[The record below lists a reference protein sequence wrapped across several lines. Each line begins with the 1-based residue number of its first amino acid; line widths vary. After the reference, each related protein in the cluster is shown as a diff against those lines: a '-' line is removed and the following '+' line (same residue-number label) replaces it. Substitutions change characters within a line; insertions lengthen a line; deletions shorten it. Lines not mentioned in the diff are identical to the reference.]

1 MKSRMQKHGD
11 WNRQICANRS
21 HQMPNK
27 TSLTEFKQ
35 VDNLSPSDFEI
46 FVRDVFLAAGW
57 NDAIITKVGQ
67 EFQHGDGGVDIFAY
81 KSKRKFAIEV
91 KQRQAGDTVDV
102 SALNQLVTGAKLA
115 NVVNMILVTN
125 SYFTSEVK
133 VRALRLG
140 VELLDRDGLQNLW
153 IEKQSEIGREIKP
166 RTYQE
171 TIIQDSLKRI
181 DAGHSR
187 LLIEM
192 ATGLG
197 KTYTVA
203 HLLKQILQQGK
214 VKRVLFLAHQIEIL
228 LQSVTAFKN
237 VLGIGT
243 YSFSACFGGADP
255 EQTDF
260 VFGSFDTLFSK
271 ISTLEKEVFD
281 VIVVDEAH
289 HTPARTYATVVEH
302 FHPKLLVGLT
312 ATPFREDSKD
322 VLEFFGG
329 SAGHVGKYD
338 LAWALRHNKL
348 AFPKYLVLLDDL
360 DQSRIDQLSTGMSIS
375 DLDQRLFLHKKDE
388 EVVRII
394 EKTVQDKQISNLKGI
409 VFCRSIQHIT
419 YLIQFFP
426 PGSATFV
433 HSQMSDS
440 QRWQNIRDF
449 REGNYRYILVRD
461 LFNEGIDIP
470 ETNLLVFMRYT
481 GSHTIWL
488 QQLGRGLRKTPN
500 KDFVHVLDFVGSLER
515 LNEVHQLS
523 KRVNRT
529 PIDREN
535 WEPRDKKETVH
546 NSSLEVNYSQSA
558 AQVLQLIEELQYRL
572 KSRMQVIEVLR
583 KYFEDN
589 NCIPEL
595 NEIESDLADVSAD
608 QIATHFDSY
617 FGYLEA
623 ALEGRYDRGIFRA
636 LCLSYAQIFY
646 QLNHICPSY
655 KAISLANQH
664 KGLLAC
670 TEAEVGF
677 LLGNESNLESILSVN
692 STPLNQPIIQSSSAG
707 EAQCNI
713 VKVAEIDEEL
723 LVINKFWGIIKT
735 RQDLLNLPTEVR
747 DEIKRVFS
755 SEFRFFN
762 CLQKFRDDVNE

>member
-1 MKSRMQKHGD
+1 MSSKKRNGGISKPR
-11 WNRQICANRS
+11 
-21 HQMPNK
+21 
-27 TSLTEFKQ
+27 TSATHLAQTQSKAALSEFKQ
-35 VDNLSPSDFEI
+35 VDKLSPSDFEI
-46 FVRDVFLAAGW
+46 FVRDVFVAAGW
-57 NDAIITKVGQ
+57 GDTIITKVGQ
-67 EFQHGDGGVDIFAY
+67 EFRHGDGGVDIFAY

-115 NVVNMILVTN
+115 NVINMILVTN

-166 RTYQE
+166 RIYQE
-171 TIIQDSLKRI
+171 TVIQDSLTRFN
-181 DAGHSR
+181 AGHNR

-203 HLLKQILQQGK
+203 HLLKLILQQGK
-214 VKRVLFLAHQIEIL
+214 VKRVLFLAHQVEIL

-237 VLGIGT
+237 VFGIGS

-271 ISTLEKEVFD
+271 IATLEKETFD

-289 HTPARTYATVVEH
+289 HTPARTYATVVEY
-302 FHPKLLVGLT
+302 FHPKLLIGLT
-312 ATPFREDSKD
+312 ATPFREDNKD
-322 VLEFFGG
+322 VLAFFGG

-360 DQSRIDQLSTGMSIS
+360 DQSRIDQLNSGMSIS

-394 EKTVQDKQISNLKGI
+394 EKTVEDKQIQNLKGI

-426 PGSATFV
+426 LGSATFV

-523 KRVNRT
+523 KKVNNI
-529 PIDREN
+529 PIEKEN
-535 WEPRDKKETVH
+535 WEPRDKKETMH
-546 NSSLEVNYSQSA
+546 NSSLEVSYSQSA

-572 KSRMQVIEVLR
+572 KSRMQAIEVLR
-583 KYFEDN
+583 RYYEEN
-589 NCIPEL
+589 NRIPNL
-595 NEIESDLADVSAD
+595 NEIESVLADVTAD

-617 FGYLEA
+617 FGYLES
-623 ALEGRYDRGIFRA
+623 ALTGQYDQGVFRA
-636 LCLSYAQIFY
+636 LCLEYAQNFY
-646 QLNHICPSY
+646 QQNRICPSY
-655 KAISLANQH
+655 RAISLANQH
-664 KGLLAC
+664 NGLLTC
-670 TEAEVGF
+670 TELEIKY
-677 LLGNESNLESILSVN
+677 LLGDESNLESFLSPNTIHHDQHAASEIADVMP
-692 STPLNQPIIQSSSAG
+692 TISAPPA
-707 EAQCNI
+707 EINEESLLIDKYVNI
-713 VKVAEIDEEL
+713 V
-723 LVINKFWGIIKT
+723 KT
-735 RQDLLNLPTEVR
+735 RQDLLNLPVEER
-747 DEIKRVFS
+747 AEIKRVFN
-755 SEFRFFN
+755 SEFRFLS
-762 CLQKFRDDVNE
+762 CLQKSVR